1 MSRGHGVRQRQLL
14 ERVDGMTGDRG
25 RFVSPPGAT
34 PSDSAALRRA
44 AYQLER
50 EGLLQLRIH
59 RGRLAMFRP
68 DVEPAVPEGFVTGV
82 DGRFYRSPFGQTRED
97 IEDDKE
103 QARLHREFSA
113 RYGPIAEEH
122 GHPHGPGNL
131 MCYECAVA
139 ADADSH
145 LLEVLRAHG
154 LADAR

>member
-14 ERVDGMTGDRG
+14 ERVAGTDVRG
-25 RFVSPPGAT
+25 QYVRPEGAS

-50 EGLLQLRIH
+50 EGLLKLRIH
-59 RGRLAMFRP
+59 RGRLVMFRP
-68 DVEPAVPEGFVTGV
+68 DVEPALSDNFVTGI
-82 DGRFYRSPFGQTRED
+82 DGRIYRSPYGQTRED
-97 IEDDKE
+97 IEDNRE
-103 QARLHREFSA
+103 QARLHPEFSA

-131 MCYECAVA
+131 MCYPCAVA

-145 LLEVLRAHG
+145 TLEVLRAHG
-154 LADAR
+154 LDQE